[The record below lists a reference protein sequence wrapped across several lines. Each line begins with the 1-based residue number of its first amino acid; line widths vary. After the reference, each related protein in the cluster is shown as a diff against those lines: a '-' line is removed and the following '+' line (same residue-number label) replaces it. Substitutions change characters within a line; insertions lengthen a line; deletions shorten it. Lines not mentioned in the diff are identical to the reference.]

1 MKEPVKSAVAL
12 QYDGKQAPTIV
23 AKGHGELAEDIVAL
37 AREHGVLIH
46 EDEALNQ
53 LLCQMDLGDHIPKEL
68 YLIIAELIAFSY
80 VVQGKFP
87 DQWSNI
93 HQHIDLKS

>member
-1 MKEPVKSAVAL
+1 MKEPVKAAVAL
-12 QYDGKQAPTIV
+12 QYDGKTAPTIV
-23 AKGHGELAEDIVAL
+23 AKGHGELADEIVAL

-53 LLCQMDLGDHIPKEL
+53 LLNQMDLGDHIPKEL